1 MTFLIT
7 FFCSQL
13 LIVLGTILKIISN
26 KMMIH
31 FLRFSYAS
39 FLIFSGSIKL
49 IDPIGF
55 SYKLQEYFEVFGMDF
70 LVPLSLILSITV
82 ILFEICLGIFL
93 IYGFQTK
100 KVMWGNLL
108 LMIFFTFLTFFSA
121 YFNKVTDCGCFGD
134 FLKLDPW
141 HSFIKDIHLLF
152 VSLVLFLNQDKIN
165 PLLSSLLKIK
175 DDTFYLSKKLLL
187 VKFSFF
193 LLFSIY
199 TISHLPIIDFRPYKI
214 HSDLISGKKLPEN
227 AKKDV
232 YEDIWFYEIDGKV
245 SEYTTEEAPW
255 SIEGAVY
262 KDRITKLV
270 SKGDEPLIKD
280 FDIVDPT
287 QDLNITDSLLNLE
300 RVALIISF
308 DIKKAKSKSH
318 KKILKYIKSLS
329 STNLPIYG
337 LSSSSK
343 SEIDSQTS
351 LLANSIPWFLV
362 DQTTLK
368 TIIRSNPGVII
379 LEKGVVV
386 NKWHWRDL
394 PI

>member
-134 FLKLDPW
+134 FMKLDPW
-141 HSFIKDIHLLF
+141 FSFQKDI
-152 VSLVLFLNQDKIN
+152 SLA
-165 PLLSSLLKIK
+165 
-175 DDTFYLSKKLLL
+175 
-187 VKFSFF
+187 
-193 LLFSIY
+193 
-199 TISHLPIIDFRPYKI
+199 
-214 HSDLISGKKLPEN
+214 E
-227 AKKDV
+227 
-232 YEDIWFYEIDGKV
+232 
-245 SEYTTEEAPW
+245 
-255 SIEGAVY
+255 
-262 KDRITKLV
+262 
-270 SKGDEPLIKD
+270 
-280 FDIVDPT
+280 
-287 QDLNITDSLLNLE
+287 
-300 RVALIISF
+300 
-308 DIKKAKSKSH
+308 
-318 KKILKYIKSLS
+318 
-329 STNLPIYG
+329 
-337 LSSSSK
+337 
-343 SEIDSQTS
+343 
-351 LLANSIPWFLV
+351 
-362 DQTTLK
+362 
-368 TIIRSNPGVII
+368 
-379 LEKGVVV
+379 
-386 NKWHWRDL
+386 
-394 PI
+394 